1 LAPEETSNVQP
12 NFIKSFLRF
21 PSAASWLR
29 SGEKRGDE
37 NIPAKHWLA
46 VAAWTAILAL
56 SILRFCF
63 LTADFPNFSPW
74 WIDQAKYTDEGWWA
88 SGAVMH
94 DLLGHWYVA
103 GDYNPAVAAPVWPV
117 LLGLVFHFTGVSL
130 VAARAQSVAFS
141 IATLGV
147 VFLLV
152 RRYAGGNAA
161 TPATLAVLLIAA
173 SPFAFVFSRLAILD
187 SLVVFEFCLLMLTAS
202 FASARRIWPLV
213 ALPILVAIMILTK
226 TTALLLAPAV
236 FWLAWNAMERKLAVL
251 PRAILAIGVLPAAL
265 FAGYVALVS
274 RLGYG
279 DDYKYFFDANGMPD
293 IAWERSFA
301 VILSLL
307 QSGSW
312 VDRILYPIG
321 LLILALSIVW
331 KRRLW
336 SNPLFAASWIALA
349 AQAYFLFH
357 RQDDFAPRYFLIL
370 LAPLVLIVVLA
381 FGELAIGNRR
391 FAAIF
396 LFALVISAAMNVAT
410 IFQFVVHRQYQF
422 CDAAASI
429 QKIVTSDPRQNP
441 LIFGVSGSQISLM
454 TGIPSINDSYGT
466 QDMAQKVLLY
476 QPGWYLAWNGIAEE
490 HRAPLVPFRL
500 EEVSSYPV
508 FDDDERDQLI
518 LYKMAR
524 RADASAASR

>member
-1 LAPEETSNVQP
+1 MPAPL
-12 NFIKSFLRF
+12 KSPL
-21 PSAASWLR
+21 PGAALWLGFR
-29 SGEKRGDE
+29 EQHRDGGS
-37 NIPAKHWLA
+37 PAKHWLA
-46 VAAWTAILAL
+46 IAAWTAILAL
-56 SILRFCF
+56 SILRFCY
-63 LTADFPNFSPW
+63 LKADFPNFSPW
-74 WIDQAKYTDEGWWA
+74 MIDQAKYTDEGWWA

-94 DLLGHWYVA
+94 HLLGHWYVA

-130 VAARAQSVAFS
+130 VAARALNVAVS

-147 VFLLV
+147 VFFLV

-161 TPATLAVLLIAA
+161 TPATLAVLLMAA

-187 SLVVFEFCLLMLTAS
+187 SLVVFEFCLASLIAS

-226 TTALLLAPAV
+226 TTAVLLLPAV
-236 FWLAWNAMERKLAVL
+236 FWLAWNAMERKLNAL
-251 PRAILAIGVLPAAL
+251 PRVILAIGVLPAAL
-265 FAGYVALVS
+265 FAGYAALIS

-279 DDYKYFFDANGMPD
+279 NDYKYFFDANGMPD
-293 IAWERSFA
+293 IAWERSYT

-307 QSGSW
+307 QGGSW
-312 VDRILYPIG
+312 VDRVLYPIG

-331 KRRLW
+331 KRKLW
-336 SNPLFAASWIALA
+336 SNPLFSSCWIALA
-349 AQAYFLFH
+349 AQGCFLFH

-381 FGELAIGNRR
+381 FGELAIRNRKI
-391 FAAIF
+391 AAIF
-396 LFALVISAAMNVAT
+396 LFALVLSAAMNVAT

-429 QKIVTSDPRQNP
+429 RKIVVSDPRQNP
-441 LIFGVSGSQISLM
+441 LILGVSGSQISLM

-490 HRAPLVPFRL
+490 HRAPLVPFQL
-500 EEVSSYPV
+500 EEVASYPV
-508 FDDDERDQLI
+508 FDDDERNQLI
-518 LYKMAR
+518 LYKMVR
-524 RADASAASR
+524 RGDALDRSR